1 MHNPTLS
8 FGYLYDFRNP
18 EQWRRPWNAVYEET
32 LDVVAWSETA
42 GFRGAWVPEHHG
54 ADDGYMPTPNLALAA
69 IAARTKSIR
78 IGAAIAVAPLYHPVR
93 FAEECAVLDIL
104 SNGRV
109 ETAVAIGYRRREY
122 EMHGEDFGKRG
133 NRFDEFLQI
142 VRALWAGETV
152 NFTGKH
158 YVVKDARIMPP
169 PPRGTMPLYIG
180 GFTEKAMERVAK
192 YADGYLGNVEVCDLY
207 LEKLKQHGKD
217 PAQAA
222 IRIPGLFL
230 AVAEDPEKAMEEL
243 APYYHHVYTC
253 YGEWMNEDN
262 ALGMDRAMDPME
274 LDAFKQSGILQ
285 ILTPEQAVTHFKA
298 LKERMPVEHYMM
310 MRPPGLPA
318 TRFIEYAQL
327 FADRVIPA
335 VN

>member
-1 MHNPTLS
+1 
-8 FGYLYDFRNP
+8 
-18 EQWRRPWNAVYEET
+18 
-32 LDVVAWSETA
+32 
-42 GFRGAWVPEHHG
+42 
-54 ADDGYMPTPNLALAA
+54 
-69 IAARTKSIR
+69 
-78 IGAAIAVAPLYHPVR
+78 
-93 FAEECAVLDIL
+93 
-104 SNGRV
+104 
-109 ETAVAIGYRRREY
+109 
-122 EMHGEDFGKRG
+122 
-133 NRFDEFLQI
+133 
-142 VRALWAGETV
+142 V

-158 YVVKDARIMPP
+158 YIVKDARIIPP

-180 GFTEKAMERVAK
+180 GFTEKAMERVAN

-253 YGEWMNEDN
+253 YGAWMNEDH

-274 LDAFKQSGILQ
+274 LDGFKQSGILQ

-298 LKERMPVEHYMM
+298 LKEQMPVEHYMM

-318 TRFIEYAQL
+318 TRFIEYAEL
-327 FADRVIPA
+327 FAAKVIPA
-335 VN
+335 VNC